1 MISLSTRKKLQDD
14 TDQKRSH
21 TDNNT
26 NKPLLDGETEI
37 GVHSKGFSSNSDE
50 DGLKGDDNCNDDEE
64 DRVVTDAMEDINLFV
79 QFTSVEEVEGLHHDK
94 SIEDKG
100 EMP

>member
-1 MISLSTRKKLQDD
+1 MNMISLSTRKKLQDD

-21 TDNNT
+21 TDNNLNRWKSYT

-64 DRVVTDAMEDINLFV
+64 DRVVTDAMEDINLN
-79 QFTSVEEVEGLHHDK
+79 K
-94 SIEDKG
+94 WN
-100 EMP
+100 